1 MSEHVDVS
9 NIKDPS
15 IAAARK
21 EVEFQRAMN
30 PCPIDFSEFQSSNVL
45 KGSKRSMKVK
55 MHRILTVV
63 KNILIAK
70 NLNSQHLLGVNQG
83 FYL

>member
-1 MSEHVDVS
+1 
-9 NIKDPS
+9 
-15 IAAARK
+15 
-21 EVEFQRAMN
+21 
-30 PCPIDFSEFQSSNVL
+30 
-45 KGSKRSMKVK
+45 MKVK

-83 FYL
+83 FTCRKKTVTVLYGLSIVLGLTALLSPSICLA

>member
-9 NIKDPS
+9 NIKDP
-15 IAAARK
+15 
-21 EVEFQRAMN
+21 
-30 PCPIDFSEFQSSNVL
+30 
-45 KGSKRSMKVK
+45 SMKVK

>member
-30 PCPIDFSEFQSSNVL
+30 PCPIDFSEFQS
-45 KGSKRSMKVK
+45 KVK

-70 NLNSQHLLGVNQG
+70 NLNSQHLLAVNQG